1 MPLIFTALVATGLLL
16 ELFEP
21 LELFGVLELEP
32 LFVEPVVELVGLV
45 ADVLLLLV
53 LRLAIK

>member
-16 ELFEP
+16 ELLEP